1 MTQYNITHLSQFG
14 DQYPLQKTIS
24 VDQLMSD
31 LELFQDKWTQYNP
44 RKHWI
49 KRDGLCVLN
58 ERGECGPGPALDS
71 LREYN
76 IEHGTSFDEYDF
88 NVPTEL
94 YHHSK
99 SLQKLLGDMLPWCI
113 RTHFLRLPPGGYFP
127 PHRDHPGGEQRTF
140 RLIVPIKN
148 FNPPYSRFMIEDRSL
163 YWESGRMYFVN
174 TTKQHSLFNAS
185 VNNDS
190 IWLVING
197 IVSNESVEFV
207 SRHLCD
213 R

>member
-1 MTQYNITHLSQFG
+1 MTKFNITHLAQFG
-14 DQYPLQKTIS
+14 DQFPLQKTVS
-24 VDQLMSD
+24 VDQLMQD
-31 LELFQDKWTQYNP
+31 LEHFKDKWSPYNP
-44 RKHWI
+44 RKNWI
-49 KRDGLCVLN
+49 PRDGLCVLN

-76 IEHGTSFDEYDF
+76 KEHGTSFDEYDF
-88 NVPTEL
+88 NKPTEL
-94 YHHSK
+94 YHHSNQ
-99 SLQKLLGDMLPWCI
+99 LQKLLGDMLPWCI
-113 RTHFLRLPPGGYFP
+113 RTHFLRLPPGGFFP

-163 YWESGRMYFVN
+163 YWESGRMYYVN

-190 IWLVING
+190 IWLVINA
-197 IVSNESVEFV
+197 IVNDDSVPFVSNL
-207 SRHLCD
+207 LCD